1 MSALFSSPL
10 PKRSKCVKEW
20 KLEEKNPRTKGQ
32 KGREG
37 RSEFK
42 VIDLYVK
49 VFGEFELPELNSRKN
64 TFYGLSW
71 YELDK
76 WLAC

>member
-1 MSALFSSPL
+1 MLSSSL
-10 PKRSKCVKEW
+10 PKKVNASKNAIW
-20 KLEEKNPRTKGQ
+20 KKQNPRTKGQ

-37 RSEFK
+37 KSEFK
-42 VIDLYVK
+42 VIGLCVK
-49 VFGEFELPELNSRKN
+49 VFGEFELSELNSRKN

-76 WLAC
+76 LLAC